1 MIVIIYIIIKFYF
14 NLSFC
19 LLDINNLL
27 AILKLKID
35 VTVMFT
41 MIYAHE
47 VEWVSN
53 KVDVFKNLLDLVTS
67 LDMNGLNQEQKDSID
82 KISTEGGQSFRD
94 FKDAFMNSSE
104 YRCKFIGFFRCKLSV
119 IKLDRGIFSL
129 NKAYSKYLEFAPQS
143 SASSTCSV
151 AQ

>member
-82 KISTEGGQSFRD
+82 KI
-94 FKDAFMNSSE
+94 
-104 YRCKFIGFFRCKLSV
+104 
-119 IKLDRGIFSL
+119 
-129 NKAYSKYLEFAPQS
+129 
-143 SASSTCSV
+143 
-151 AQ
+151 